1 MRCCNDELR
10 ARRAIRRRIL
20 DDAAGRHFERCRLAR
35 NRRWHA
41 DPARARRVHK
51 AVPLAKIGVDVGP
64 IAAFVDDEAEERRAT
79 RARKRYGY
87 FAIPVVML
95 TVVREEN
102 GASLVDGEGAV
113 GRAAPAAEQAS
124 PA

>member
-1 MRCCNDELR
+1 MNC
-10 ARRAIRRRIL
+10 
-20 DDAAGRHFERCRLAR
+20 AAGRHFERCRRAR

-41 DPARARRVHK
+41 DPARARRVHE

-87 FAIPVVML
+87 FAIPVVMPA
-95 TVVREEN
+95 VVREEN
-102 GASLVDGEGAV
+102 GVSLVDGKGAV
-113 GRAAPAAEQAS
+113 RRVVPAVEQAS
-124 PA
+124 TA